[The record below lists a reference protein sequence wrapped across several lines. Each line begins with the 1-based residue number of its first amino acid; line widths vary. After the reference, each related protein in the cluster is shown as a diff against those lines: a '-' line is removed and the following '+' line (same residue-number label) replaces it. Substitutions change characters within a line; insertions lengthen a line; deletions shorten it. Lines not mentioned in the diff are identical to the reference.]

1 VGGWGDIDH
10 WLPFALYRS
19 ISADVR
25 RHPQLILIKFT
36 SQLLSSEVNLNENV
50 VCDNN
55 ALPFPF
61 CVPESALEPVP

>member
-1 VGGWGDIDH
+1 MGGWGDIDH

-50 VCDNN
+50 VCERWSQYHELN
-55 ALPFPF
+55 
-61 CVPESALEPVP
+61 CVH